1 MTDKNKLELISQIAN
16 KAWEFPGG
24 DSVSWAG
31 FLEGTINAV
40 EVIANYEEGE
50 HESDTSV

>member
-1 MTDKNKLELISQIAN
+1 MTNKAKLELIGKISE
-16 KAWEFPGG
+16 KAWDFPGG

-31 FLEGTINAV
+31 FLEGTLNAI
-40 EVIANYEEGE
+40 EVIANYEEVE